1 MGKTESS
8 KLPRGVTIRKHSQ
21 GETINITFTYKGVKC
36 REPLSN
42 LEVNSKNLKYAER
55 ILGEIH
61 NKIER
66 GTFVYADYFPRSS
79 RLKIFGNAAAGKTV
93 KMYLDEYIGIC
104 ETRKLSPSTIGG
116 YKKCRSALV
125 SLHSFPASELTPAAM
140 KAWIQSR
147 TTTLKTIRNQ
157 LSFLRSALDEAVTDG
172 VLQINPVSLV
182 TASRYQ
188 SDKSSADSNYIVDPL
203 SPDEVDALLASSGNK
218 QWENLFM
225 FAIQTGLR
233 SSELCALRWRDID
246 FIGKTAHV
254 QNASVVG
261 VIKGTKTKS
270 GTRKVELNDLAMV
283 VLASQKT
290 FTFMKDATIFEDPKT
305 NKPWASADAIR
316 KKAWVPTLRKA
327 GIRYRNPY
335 QTRHTFATRHISQG
349 ANLFWLAGQMGHKGP
364 EMLFRHY
371 GRYLKFYDGN
381 TSAKNTLL
389 MQDLHVKTMDRAP

>member
-1 MGKTESS
+1 MGTTESP
-8 KLPRGVTIRKHSQ
+8 KLPRGVTIRKHRN

-42 LEVNSKNLKYAER
+42 LDVTPKNIKYAER
-55 ILGEIH
+55 TLGEIY

-66 GTFVYADYFPRSS
+66 GTFVYAEYFPRST

-93 KMYLDEYIGIC
+93 KMYLDEYLVIC

-116 YKKCRSALV
+116 YKKCRSALS
-125 SLHSFPASELTPAAM
+125 SLHMFPASELTPAAL
-140 KAWIQSR
+140 KTWIQSQK
-147 TTTLKTIRNQ
+147 TTLKTIRNQ
-157 LSFLRSALDEAVTDG
+157 LSFMRSALDEAVTDG

-188 SDKSSADSNYIVDPL
+188 SDKSEAESSYVVDPL
-203 SPDEVDALLASSGNK
+203 SPAEVDALLSAAGNK
-218 QWENLFM
+218 QWENLFR

-246 FIGKTAHV
+246 FVSRTAHV

-261 VIKGTKTKS
+261 IIKGTKTKA
-270 GTRKVELNDLAMV
+270 GTRKVELTEEALKA
-283 VLASQKT
+283 LASQKL
-290 FTFMKDATIFEDPKT
+290 FTFMKGEMIFEDPKS

-316 KKAWVPTLRKA
+316 KKAWVPILRKA

-335 QTRHTFATRHISQG
+335 QTRHTFATSHISRG
-349 ANLFWLAGQMGHKGP
+349 VNLFWLAGQMGHKGP

-371 GRYLKFYDGN
+371 GTYLKEYDGQ
-381 TSAKNTLL
+381 TTRKEI
-389 MQDLHVKTMDRAP
+389 KR

>member
-1 MGKTESS
+1 MGSTKSP
-8 KLPRGVTIRKHSQ
+8 KLPRGVTIRKHSN

-42 LEVNSKNLKYAER
+42 LEVSSKNIKYAER
-55 ILGEIH
+55 TLGEIH

-66 GTFVYADYFPRSS
+66 GTFVYAEYFPRST
-79 RLKIFGNAAAGKTV
+79 RLKIFGNAASGKTV
-93 KMYLDEYIGIC
+93 KMYLDEYLVIC

-116 YKKCRSALV
+116 YKKCRSALS
-125 SLHSFPASELTPAAM
+125 SLHVFPASELTPAAL
-140 KAWIQSR
+140 KAWIQDQK
-147 TTTLKTIRNQ
+147 TTLKTIRNQ

-172 VLQINPVSLV
+172 ILQINPVSLV

-188 SDKSSADSNYIVDPL
+188 SDKSEAESNYVVDPL
-203 SPDEVDALLASSGNK
+203 SPAEVDALLSAAGNK
-218 QWENLFM
+218 QWENLFR

-246 FIGKTAHV
+246 FIGKTAHI

-261 VIKGTKTKS
+261 VIKGTKTKA
-270 GTRKVELNDLAMV
+270 GTRKVELTEEALVALN
-283 VLASQKT
+283 SQKL
-290 FTFMKDATIFEDPKT
+290 FTFMKDETIFEDPKS
-305 NKPWASADAIR
+305 NKAWASADAIR

-335 QTRHTFATRHISQG
+335 QTRHTFATKHISQG

-371 GRYLKFYDGN
+371 GRYLSDYDN
-381 TSAKNTLL
+381 QTSTTFISNCTS
-389 MQDLHVKTMDRAP
+389 TP

>member
-1 MGKTESS
+1 MGSTKSP
-8 KLPRGVTIRKHSQ
+8 KLPRGVTIRKHSN

-42 LEVNSKNLKYAER
+42 LEVNSKNIKYAER
-55 ILGEIH
+55 TLGEIH

-66 GTFVYADYFPRSS
+66 GTFNYGEHFPRSA
-79 RLKIFGNAAAGKTV
+79 RLKIFGNTSTGKTV
-93 KMYLDEYIGIC
+93 KVYLDEYLVIC

-116 YKKCRSALV
+116 YKKCLNALE
-125 SLHSFPASELTPAAM
+125 SLHIFPASELTPAAL
-140 KAWIQSR
+140 KTWIQSQK
-147 TTTLKTIRNQ
+147 TTLKTIRNQ

-188 SDKSSADSNYIVDPL
+188 SSKTDEESDYIVDPL
-203 SPDEVDALLASSGNK
+203 SPAEVEALLHAAGNK
-218 QWENLFM
+218 QWENLFR
-225 FAIQTGLR
+225 FAIETGMR

-261 VIKGTKTKS
+261 VIKGTKTKA
-270 GTRKVELNDLAMV
+270 GTRKIELTEEAIYALTC
-283 VLASQKT
+283 QKH
-290 FTFMKDATIFEDPKT
+290 FTFMKDAMVFEDPKT
-305 NKPWASADAIR
+305 ESPWAGADAIR

-335 QTRHTFATRHISQG
+335 QTRHTFATRHISRG
-349 ANLFWLAGQMGHKGP
+349 ANLFWLASQMGHKGP

-371 GRYLKFYDGN
+371 GRYLKEYDGN
-381 TSAKNTLL
+381 TEKRPKQVSGGTSKE
-389 MQDLHVKTMDRAP
+389 P

>member
-188 SDKSSADSNYIVDPL
+188 SDKSSTDSNYIVDPL

-261 VIKGTKTKS
+261 VIKGTKTKA
-270 GTRKVELNDLAMV
+270 GTRKVELNDQAMAA
-283 VLASQKT
+283 LASQKA

-371 GRYLKFYDGN
+371 GSYLKEYDGN
-381 TSAKNTLL
+381 TEMKPKMVSRGT
-389 MQDLHVKTMDRAP
+389 

>member
-1 MGKTESS
+1 MGSTKSP
-8 KLPRGVTIRKHSQ
+8 KLPRGVTIRKHSN

-42 LEVNSKNLKYAER
+42 LEVNSKNIKYAER
-55 ILGEIH
+55 TLGEIH

-66 GTFVYADYFPRSS
+66 GTFNYGEHFPRSA
-79 RLKIFGNAAAGKTV
+79 RLKIFGNASTGKTV
-93 KMYLDEYIGIC
+93 KVYLEEYLVIC

-116 YKKCRSALV
+116 YKKCLNALE
-125 SLHSFPASELTPAAM
+125 SLHIFPASELTPAAL
-140 KAWIQSR
+140 KTWIQSQK
-147 TTTLKTIRNQ
+147 TTLKTIRNQ

-188 SDKSSADSNYIVDPL
+188 SSKTDEESDYIVDPL
-203 SPDEVDALLASSGNK
+203 SPAEVDALLHAAGNK
-218 QWENLFM
+218 QWENLFR
-225 FAIQTGLR
+225 FAIETGMR

-261 VIKGTKTKS
+261 VIKGTKTKA
-270 GTRKVELNDLAMV
+270 GTRKIELTEEALYA
-283 VLASQKT
+283 LTCQKP
-290 FTFMKDATIFEDPKT
+290 FTFMKDAMVFEDPKT
-305 NKPWASADAIR
+305 ESPWAGADAIR

-335 QTRHTFATRHISQG
+335 QTRHTFATRHISRG
-349 ANLFWLAGQMGHKGP
+349 ANLFWLASQMGHKGP

-371 GRYLKFYDGN
+371 GRYLKEYDGN
-381 TSAKNTLL
+381 TEKRPKLVSGRTSKE
-389 MQDLHVKTMDRAP
+389 P

>member
-1 MGKTESS
+1 MGTTESP
-8 KLPRGVTIRKHSQ
+8 KLPRGVTIRKHRN

-42 LEVNSKNLKYAER
+42 LDVTPKNIKYAER
-55 ILGEIH
+55 TLGEIH

-66 GTFVYADYFPRSS
+66 GTFVYAEYFPRST
-79 RLKIFGNAAAGKTV
+79 RLKIFGNAVASKTV
-93 KMYLDEYIGIC
+93 KTYLDEYLVIC

-116 YKKCRSALV
+116 YKKCRSALS
-125 SLHSFPASELTPAAM
+125 SLHIFPASELTPAAL
-140 KAWIQSR
+140 KIWIQSQK
-147 TTTLKTIRNQ
+147 TTLKTIRNQ

-188 SDKSSADSNYIVDPL
+188 SDKSVAESSYVVDPL
-203 SPDEVDALLASSGNK
+203 SPAEVDALLSAAGNK
-218 QWENLFM
+218 QCENLFR

-246 FIGKTAHV
+246 FLGKTAHV

-261 VIKGTKTKS
+261 IIKGTKTKA
-270 GTRKVELNDLAMV
+270 GTRKVELSEEAMAA
-283 VLASQKT
+283 LTSQKM
-290 FTFMKDATIFEDPKT
+290 FTFMKDTIIFEDPKT
-305 NKPWASADAIR
+305 NKPWGSADAIR

-335 QTRHTFATRHISQG
+335 QTRHTFATRLISRG
-349 ANLFWLAGQMGHKGP
+349 VNLFWLATQMGHKGP

-371 GRYLKFYDGN
+371 GSYLKEYDGN
-381 TSAKNTLL
+381 TSLNIKIK
-389 MQDLHVKTMDRAP
+389 Q

>member
-1 MGKTESS
+1 MGSTKSP
-8 KLPRGVTIRKHSQ
+8 KLPRGVTIRKHSN

-42 LEVNSKNLKYAER
+42 LEVNSKNIKYAER
-55 ILGEIH
+55 TLGEIH

-66 GTFVYADYFPRSS
+66 GTFNYGEHFPRSA
-79 RLKIFGNAAAGKTV
+79 RLKIFGNASTGKTV
-93 KMYLDEYIGIC
+93 KVYLEEYLVIC

-116 YKKCRSALV
+116 YKKCLNALE
-125 SLHSFPASELTPAAM
+125 SLHIFPASELTPAAL
-140 KAWIQSR
+140 KTWIQSQK
-147 TTTLKTIRNQ
+147 TTLKTIRNQ

-188 SDKSSADSNYIVDPL
+188 SSKTDEESDYIVDPL
-203 SPDEVDALLASSGNK
+203 SPAEVEALLHAAGNK
-218 QWENLFM
+218 QWENLFR
-225 FAIQTGLR
+225 FAIETGMR

-261 VIKGTKTKS
+261 VIKGTKTKA
-270 GTRKVELNDLAMV
+270 GTRKVELTDDALYA
-283 VLASQKT
+283 LASQKP
-290 FTFMKDATIFEDPKT
+290 FTFLKDAMVFEDPKT
-305 NKPWASADAIR
+305 EKPWAGADAIR
-316 KKAWVPTLRKA
+316 KKAWVPSLRRA

-335 QTRHTFATRHISQG
+335 QTRHTFATRYISQG

-371 GRYLKFYDGN
+371 GSYLKEYDGK
-381 TSAKNTLL
+381 TSFKTLNG
-389 MQDLHVKTMDRAP
+389 VTK

>member
-1 MGKTESS
+1 MGKTESP
-8 KLPRGVTIRKHSQ
+8 KLPRGVTVRKHSQ

-55 ILGEIH
+55 TLGEIH

-66 GTFVYADYFPRSS
+66 GTFVYAEYFPRSA

-116 YKKCRSALV
+116 YKKCRSALAA
-125 SLHSFPASELTPAAM
+125 LHSFPASELTPAAM

-188 SDKSSADSNYIVDPL
+188 SDKTSADSDYIVDPL
-203 SPDEVDALLASSGNK
+203 SPAEVDALLSAAGNK

-233 SSELCALRWRDID
+233 SSELCSLRWRDID

-254 QNASVVG
+254 QSASVVG
-261 VIKGTKTKS
+261 VIKGTKTKA
-270 GTRKVELNDLAMV
+270 GTRKVELNDSAMA

-335 QTRHTFATRHISQG
+335 QTRHTYATRHISQG

-371 GRYLKFYDGN
+371 GSYLKEYDGN
-381 TSAKNTLL
+381 TAKAV
-389 MQDLHVKTMDRAP
+389 M